1 MRDGAVAVLDD
12 GVLNGVGLVGD
23 DPVLQLERRLGG
35 IDVGGADHDGV
46 SNHVVPGVSV
56 GDMVGVKHI
65 GEDVGEGSA
74 AGLVNLALGQ
84 ALGVLA
90 DGPDL
95 RTGGEILRLR
105 GRDELQQTVVIQV
118 RDGVVPGHVF
128 RFGLLQGAE
137 HVSDQLDLVFGLDVG
152 IGGKS
157 LHAADDC
164 QREQHGQNQNDA
176 QNTSFLHSSYSLFR
190 LVFSC
195 LFRITDYHSIL
206 CANAPQFFTGD
217 SGKTR
222 NGLKSML
229 SGSCSRG
236 GRPTP
241 ATKYNTG
248 CYLRLVEPCAT

>member
-1 MRDGAVAVLDD
+1 
-12 GVLNGVGLVGD
+12 
-23 DPVLQLERRLGG
+23 
-35 IDVGGADHDGV
+35 
-46 SNHVVPGVSV
+46 
-56 GDMVGVKHI
+56 MVGVKHI

-105 GRDELQQTVVIQV
+105 GRDELQQAVVVQV

-137 HVSDQLDLVFGLDVG
+137 LVSDQLDLVFGLDVG

-157 LHAADDC
+157 LHAADDR
-164 QREQHGQNQNDA
+164 QREQHGQDQNDA

-195 LFRITDYHSIL
+195 LFRIIVYHSIL
-206 CANAPQFFTGD
+206 CANAPQFFAGD

-236 GRPTP
+236 GRPIP

-248 CYLRLVEPCAT
+248 CYLRLVEPRAT